1 MSLSLTRV
9 PLMTSGAPK
18 GELSSAL
25 APALEPEG
33 ELRTT
38 FAGAAFVSAEDPA
51 ARDDGANKPDA
62 TNPRA
67 MSFDCMD
74 GSLGGRRRDERRIW
88 PWDGFLG
95 RPAYGRPAETVN
107 SFF

>member
-1 MSLSLTRV
+1 MSLSLTRL

-18 GELSSAL
+18 GALSSAL
-25 APALEPEG
+25 APALEPAG
-33 ELRTT
+33 ELATT

-88 PWDGFLG
+88 PWDGVFG
-95 RPAYGRPAETVN
+95 ET
-107 SFF
+107 SLRAPC